1 MKNIKRKYM
10 KSRGACE
17 EEICLIKVI
26 FVAMKTFKRLIGS
39 LLLISAIIS
48 VVSSC
53 KKSEEPQYEHFVSKE
68 LITSYSTLY
77 INILLDIAS
86 GTYPELSVLKQQI
99 SHPVDIYRVVYKT
112 EVNNTE
118 INASGLLCVPSD
130 KGDYPLISFQN
141 GTNTVNAYAPSE
153 YPSNPSYQFV
163 EVIASMGFVVLI
175 PDYPGFGESA
185 DIPHPYLIKEPT
197 VRSIIDML
205 FTAKE
210 MDPEELPD
218 ITIEDA
224 VYLAGYSQ
232 GGWATLALHEALEKD
247 YTGEFNLKGSVCG
260 AGPYDLNI
268 LFGSMIGISSY
279 PMPVYIGYII
289 NAYTEYNQ
297 FTNPVSDILKEPYA
311 SRLGNLYTGSLTSE
325 QINGQLT
332 TTIPDLFKDSF
343 ISGFGS
349 DTKYISIR
357 SSLASN
363 SITGWNT
370 DIPLLL
376 IHGGG
381 DRSVNPITTESIYN
395 AMIGAGTS
403 PQNCTKEIIP
413 GLDHGDAVIPV
424 MIKGLQ
430 FIMNLEQK

>member
-1 MKNIKRKYM
+1 MKTIKRFAGY
-10 KSRGACE
+10 
-17 EEICLIKVI
+17 
-26 FVAMKTFKRLIGS
+26 

-48 VVSSC
+48 VVPSC
-53 KKSEEPQYEHFVSKE
+53 KKSEDLQYEHFVSKE
-68 LITSYSTLY
+68 LLTSYSTLY

-86 GTYPELSVLKQQI
+86 STYPELSTLKQHI

-112 EVNNTE
+112 ELNNTE

-130 KGDYPLISFQN
+130 KGDFPLLSFQN
-141 GTNTVNAYAPSE
+141 GTNTMNAYAPSE

-163 EVIASMGFVVLI
+163 EVIAAIGYVVLI

-185 DIPHPYLIKEPT
+185 DRAHPYLIKEPT
-197 VRSIIDML
+197 VRSIFDML
-205 FTAKE
+205 LTAKE

-218 ITIEDA
+218 ITISDA
-224 VYLAGYSQ
+224 VYIAGYSQ
-232 GGWATLALHEALEKD
+232 GGWATLALQEALEKD
-247 YTGEFNLKGSVCG
+247 YPGEFNLKGSVCG
-260 AGPYDLNI
+260 AGPYDMNL
-268 LFGSMIGISSY
+268 LFGSMIGSDSY

-289 NAYTEYNQ
+289 NAYKAYNQ

-311 SRLGNLYTGSLTSE
+311 SRLGSLYTGSLTSD
-325 QINGQLT
+325 QINAQLT
-332 TTIPDLFKDSF
+332 TSIHDLFTDSF
-343 ISGFGS
+343 LSGFGS
-349 DTKYISIR
+349 AAKYASIT
-357 SSLASN
+357 SSLAGN
-363 SITGWNT
+363 SVAGWKSS
-370 DIPLLL
+370 IPMLL

-403 PQNCTKEIIP
+403 PQTCTKEILP

-430 FIMNLEQK
+430 FIMNLEKK

>member
-1 MKNIKRKYM
+1 M
-10 KSRGACE
+10 KSRGASE
-17 EEICLIKVI
+17 EEIYLIKVI
-26 FVAMKTFKRLIGS
+26 FAVMKTFKRLIGS

-48 VVSSC
+48 VVTSC

-68 LITSYSTLY
+68 LITSYSTTY
-77 INILLDIAS
+77 INILLDLAS
-86 GTYPELSVLKQQI
+86 ATYPELSVLKQHI
-99 SHPVDIYRVVYKT
+99 AHPVDIYRVVYKT
-112 EVNNTE
+112 EVNSME
-118 INASGLLCVPSD
+118 ISASGLLCVPSE
-130 KGDYPLISFQN
+130 KGDYPLVSFQN

-153 YPSNPSYQFV
+153 YPSNPTYQFV
-163 EVIASMGFVVLI
+163 EVIASMGYVVLI

-197 VRSIIDML
+197 VRSLVDML

-210 MDPEELPD
+210 MDTEELPD
-218 ITIEDA
+218 ITIKDA

-232 GGWATLALHEALEKD
+232 GGWATLALHEALEK
-247 YTGEFNLKGSVCG
+247 YYSGEFNLKGSVCG

-268 LFGSMIGISSY
+268 LFGSMTGISSY

-297 FTNPVSDILKEPYA
+297 FTNPVSDILKEPYV
-311 SRLGNLYTGSLTSE
+311 SRLGSLYTGSLTFE

-332 TTIPDLFKDSF
+332 TSIPDLFTDSF
-343 ISGFGS
+343 LSGFGS
-349 DTKYISIR
+349 DAKYTSVR
-357 SSLASN
+357 SSLAAN
-363 SITGWNT
+363 SIAGWNT
-370 DIPLLL
+370 AVPLAL

-381 DRSVNPITTESIYN
+381 DTSVNPVTTESLYN

-403 PQNCTKEIIP
+403 PQICTKEIIP

-430 FIMNLEQK
+430 FIMSLEQK

>member
-1 MKNIKRKYM
+1 M
-10 KSRGACE
+10 KSRGACK
-17 EEICLIKVI
+17 EEIYLIKVI

-68 LITSYSTLY
+68 LITSYSTVY

-86 GTYPELSVLKQQI
+86 ATYPDLSVLKQNI

-112 EVNNTE
+112 EVNDNE

-197 VRSIIDML
+197 VRSIVDML

-210 MDPEELPD
+210 MDAEELPD

-224 VYLAGYSQ
+224 VYVAGYSQ
-232 GGWATLALHEALEKD
+232 GGWATLALHKALEKD
-247 YTGEFNLKGSVCG
+247 YAGEFNLKGSVCG

-289 NAYTEYNQ
+289 NAYTRYSQ

-311 SRLGNLYTGSLTSE
+311 SRLGSLYTGSLTFD

-332 TTIPDLFKDSF
+332 TSIPDLFTDSF

-349 DTKYISIR
+349 DAKYNSIR

-363 SITGWNT
+363 SIAGWNT
-370 DIPLLL
+370 AIPLLL

-403 PQNCTKEIIP
+403 PQTCTKEIIP

-430 FIMNLEQK
+430 FIMSLEQK

>member
-1 MKNIKRKYM
+1 MKK
-10 KSRGACE
+10 
-17 EEICLIKVI
+17 
-26 FVAMKTFKRLIGS
+26 FKRLIGS
-39 LLLISAIIS
+39 LLLITAIIS

-53 KKSEEPQYEHFVSKE
+53 KKNEEPQYEHFVSKE

-86 GTYPELSVLKQQI
+86 STYPELSVLKQHI

-141 GTNTVNAYAPSE
+141 GTNTVNAYSPSE

-163 EVIASMGFVVLI
+163 EVIASMGYVVLI

-185 DIPHPYLIKEPT
+185 GIPHPYLVKEPT
-197 VRSIIDML
+197 VRSIVDML

-210 MDPEELPD
+210 MDSEELPD
-218 ITIEDA
+218 ITIKDA

-232 GGWATLALHEALEKD
+232 GGWATLALHEALEKVYPD
-247 YTGEFNLKGSVCG
+247 EFNLKGSVCG

-268 LFGSMIGISSY
+268 LFESMIGLSSY

-289 NAYTEYNQ
+289 NSYTEYSQ
-297 FTNPVSDILKEPYA
+297 FTNPASDILKEPYA
-311 SRLGNLYTGSLTSE
+311 SRLGSLYTGSLSFE
-325 QINGQLT
+325 QINAQLT
-332 TTIPDLFKDSF
+332 TSIPDLFTGGF
-343 ISGFGS
+343 LSGFRS
-349 DTKYISIR
+349 DAKYASVR
-357 SSLASN
+357 SALASN

-370 DIPLLL
+370 AIPLFL

-381 DRSVNPITTESIYN
+381 DKSVNPITTESIYN

-403 PQNCTKEIIP
+403 PQTCTKEILP

-430 FIMNLEQK
+430 FIMNLEQR